1 MMDFLR
7 KHTRTIFL
15 ITIIGFLAGAFIG
28 FGGYLFGT
36 RAPTD
41 AVLVINGKGVP
52 YLRYANLLNRAVEN
66 LRQNKQDVTEET
78 LNQKKQEVLQGLIQE
93 EVLSEQAKKYGIKVT
108 DAELAAAIQRYPAFQ
123 RDGRFDQAA
132 YFQVLYQM
140 LHTTPKEF
148 EESQRKQ
155 IAISKLRFLL
165 TMSVLISEPE
175 LRFEYARAN
184 GGKMT
189 NFEKDREKF
198 SDKLR
203 QEKVMLAFNEWYK
216 NLNQTVKIKVNLQN
230 FEQKNS

>member
-15 ITIIGFLAGAFIG
+15 ITITGFIAGAFVG
-28 FGGYLFGT
+28 FGSYLFGS
-36 RAPTD
+36 RSPAD
-41 AVLVINGKGVP
+41 AVLVIDGKGVP
-52 YLRYANLLNRAVEN
+52 YKRYANLLNRSIEN
-66 LRQNKQDVTEET
+66 LRENKQEVTDEVI
-78 LNQKKQEVLQGLIQE
+78 NQKKQEVLQDLIQE
-93 EVLSEQAKKYGIKVT
+93 EVLSEQAKKYGITVS
-108 DAELAAAIQRYPAFQ
+108 DAELANAIQRYPAFQ
-123 RDGRFDQAA
+123 RDGRFDRNM

-140 LHTTPKEF
+140 LRTTPKEF

-165 TMSVLISEPE
+165 SMSVLISDPE

-189 NFEKDREKF
+189 NFEKEKDAF
-198 SDKLR
+198 KEKLR

-216 NLNQTVKIKVNLQN
+216 ELNETVKIQVKLQD
-230 FEQKNS
+230 FENQNM